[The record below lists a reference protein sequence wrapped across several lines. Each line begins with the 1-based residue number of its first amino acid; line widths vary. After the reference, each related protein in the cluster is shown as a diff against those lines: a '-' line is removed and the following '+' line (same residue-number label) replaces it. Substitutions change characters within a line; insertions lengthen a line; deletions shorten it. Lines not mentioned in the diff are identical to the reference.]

1 MKRLFRSL
9 TFALLITI
17 GLSARLQSAD
27 VDQKLNQQR
36 REFKKEI
43 NESVRLQYLL
53 YLPEGYEA
61 AKKNW
66 PLLLFLHGAGERGND
81 LSRVAFHG
89 PPMLV
94 TASPRAKTNESDD
107 DKTKR
112 MESIDLVRKN
122 FIVVSPQ
129 CPTGDWWHADELS
142 ALLDEIEAKYR
153 VDKSRVYLTGLS
165 MGGYGSWE
173 LGLTQPGRFAAI
185 APICG
190 GGNSIVPLLNRYD
203 PARAKAMQSLPIWAF
218 HGGKDTT
225 VVVNESER
233 MIALLKRLG
242 NKTAKLTVY
251 PNAGHDSWTET
262 YNNPEFYRW
271 LLAQKRE

>member
-1 MKRLFRSL
+1 MKRFIFSL
-9 TFALLITI
+9 LAVLVISNSES
-17 GLSARLQSAD
+17 GRLQSAEID
-27 VDQKLNQQR
+27 SKLNQQR
-36 REFKKEI
+36 LEFKKETE
-43 NESVRLQYLL
+43 ESVRLEYLL
-53 YLPEGYEA
+53 YLPEGYA
-61 AKKNW
+61 TGKKNW

-81 LSRVAFHG
+81 LTRVAFHG

-94 TASPRAKTNESDD
+94 SAAPRAGKNESDED
-107 DKTKR
+107 RAKR
-112 MESIDLVRKN
+112 MESTELLRKN
-122 FIVVSPQ
+122 FIIISPQ
-129 CPTGDWWHADELS
+129 CPAGSWWRADELS
-142 ALLDEIEAKYR
+142 ALLDDIEATHR
-153 VDKSRVYLTGLS
+153 VDKARIYLSGLS

-173 LGLTQPGRFAAI
+173 LGLTHPERFAAV

-190 GGNSIVPLLNRYD
+190 GGNSIVPLLNRYE

-218 HGGKDTT
+218 HGGKDST

-233 MIALLKRLG
+233 MIELLKRLG
-242 NKTAKLTVY
+242 NKTPKLTIY